1 MGKKKTGRHNILYF
15 SSFGSMKGGGQRS
28 LFYLVRGLNKNIF
41 NPIVVCPEEGELV
54 NKLKETG
61 IETLVMPF
69 KRLRQMSAGFVLR
82 LLRLFKDRDIS
93 IVHTDSTTETFYA
106 GIAARLLGVPLIWH
120 IRVSSGSIMDRL
132 LSLLST
138 RLILVAKALESRFP
152 YLHAN
157 KLTPIINGISVEEF
171 DAFPGTD
178 IKKETGTDKDSV
190 IIGCIGRIEAMKGQE
205 YLVRAIERVE
215 KERRDFRIM
224 LIGEA
229 DETYYKNIVDL
240 MESLKVKI
248 YFSYLG
254 YRTDTAGIIKGLD
267 ILVSASSFGEGL
279 SRVILEAMAAGKPV
293 IATDIGGSR
302 EAIIDGLNGCII
314 PARDYNALADAILKL
329 LNSPEK
335 RKEMGTQ
342 GRRRVEQRFSLTN
355 NIKRT
360 EQLYLEI
367 LKNAD

>member
-1 MGKKKTGRHNILYF
+1 
-15 SSFGSMKGGGQRS
+15 
-28 LFYLVRGLNKNIF
+28 
-41 NPIVVCPEEGELV
+41 
-54 NKLKETG
+54 
-61 IETLVMPF
+61 
-69 KRLRQMSAGFVLR
+69 
-82 LLRLFKDRDIS
+82 LRLFKDRDIS